1 MFGIAGATREGRA
14 VIASGDPVIQWSW
27 ITQNAGAIWA
37 ALGQHAQLTGIAV
50 GVGLGIA
57 LPVSL
62 LVWRFSRARSVV
74 IAFAGLLYTIP
85 SIALFAIL
93 QPLTGYFSVTTA
105 EVALVSYTQLVLIR
119 NIVTG
124 LDEVPSDVREAA
136 RAMGY
141 SPVAE
146 FFKVDLPLA
155 FPSIIAGLRVA
166 TVTVVGLVNV
176 TAFIGL
182 GGLGQFVIQGF
193 QENGFQTPIIV
204 ALVLSIALA
213 GLADLFFVG
222 VQRVVVRWNRPTAR
236 A

>member
-1 MFGIAGATREGRA
+1 MTATGN
-14 VIASGDPVIQWSW
+14 PVIQWSW
-27 ITQNAGAIWA
+27 ISQNASAIWS
-37 ALGQHAQLTGIAV
+37 ALGQHAELSGIAV
-50 GVGLGIA
+50 GVGFAIA

-62 LVWRFSRARSVV
+62 FVWRFSRARGTV

-93 QPLTGYFSVTTA
+93 QPITGFFTITTA

-124 LDEVPSDVREAA
+124 LDEVPPEVREAA

-146 FFKVDLPLA
+146 FFNVDLPLA
-155 FPSIIAGLRVA
+155 TPAIIAGLRVA

-182 GGLGQFVIQGF
+182 GGLGQFIIQGF

-213 GLADLFFVG
+213 GLADLFLVG
-222 VQRVVVRWNRPTAR
+222 VQHFVVRWNRAPTR